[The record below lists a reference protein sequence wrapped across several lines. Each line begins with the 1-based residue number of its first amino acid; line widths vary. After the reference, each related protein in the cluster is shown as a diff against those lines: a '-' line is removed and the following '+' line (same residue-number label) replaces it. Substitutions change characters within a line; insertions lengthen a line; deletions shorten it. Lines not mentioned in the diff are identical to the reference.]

1 MKKTRI
7 TNKERIIE
15 AAITLMSERGGAVGT
30 SQIAEYLKI
39 SPGNLYYHFR
49 NREEI
54 VREALALLRSEL
66 ATTLAIPDDGQVPE
80 EQLVSYYANGAVV
93 LWRYRFLV
101 ASALELIHRDAEL
114 AEGYY
119 AFSVESIEAI
129 QRIITQVVK
138 QAPGAEPANAKVCA
152 SLAENMWVLWNGW
165 PSHAELYRIHEK
177 VDQAAIAH
185 GLEQIAMTLGP
196 YVDTD
201 YHNKVKRS
209 LHDFVIS
216 LSEDAVDAA

>member
-15 AAITLMSERGGAVGT
+15 AAITLMSERGGAIGT
-30 SQIAEYLKI
+30 SQIADYLKI

-54 VREALALLRSEL
+54 VREALSRLRNDL
-66 ATTLAIPDDGQVPE
+66 AKTLAIPEDGLIPE
-80 EQLVSYYANGAVV
+80 QQLVSYYAEGAVV

-101 ASALELIHRDAEL
+101 ASALELIHRDDEL

-129 QRIITQVVK
+129 RRIIQQVVN
-138 QAPGAEPANAKVCA
+138 QAPGEIPASEHDCA
-152 SLAENMWVLWNGW
+152 CLAENMWVLWNGW
-165 PSHAELYRIHEK
+165 PSHAELYRLHEQ

-196 YVDTD
+196 YVAAD
-201 YHNKVKRS
+201 YHGKVIQALHAFVLS
-209 LHDFVIS
+209 LD
-216 LSEDAVDAA
+216 EEPAAIA